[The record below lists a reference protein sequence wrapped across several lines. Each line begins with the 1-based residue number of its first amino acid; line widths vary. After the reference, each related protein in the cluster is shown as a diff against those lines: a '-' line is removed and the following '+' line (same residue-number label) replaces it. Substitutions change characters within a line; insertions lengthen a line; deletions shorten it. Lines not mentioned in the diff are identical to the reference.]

1 MTNFDAGAPVIIGV
15 GEASRKTVAGEW
27 PSPRELA
34 GTAIKVAL
42 ADTGQQDA
50 VAAAIDTIAAIRTFE
65 DSGVSLGTGSPDNAP
80 EAFGAAGGITATRLI
95 YADVGGQSPQAM
107 LNELAGDI
115 RRGVC
120 EMAVLVAAE
129 ATGTG
134 KRGRKAGV
142 TLDWRL
148 PSETAFDNRLST
160 FPILSRTEI
169 RHGIVSM
176 PLAYSLIENA
186 RRMEMGLEGDAYAR
200 EMATLWSAF
209 SAKAETRIHAQFP
222 GFRSLEA
229 MLSDDNA
236 NYPLT
241 DIYRRW
247 HVAQDAVDLGGAVI
261 LTSAGKARELGIAQD
276 KWVWPAGAAEAAEP
290 PLSERA
296 VIHRSAALDFAIPA
310 ALDQAGLAPSDL
322 GPVDIYS
329 CFPCAVFAAVD
340 SMQDADRA
348 PGDYTLTGGLSF
360 FGGPG
365 NGYSVYNI
373 AAMVEALRH
382 DGSKPALVTANG
394 GVMSKQAVGIY
405 TATQPAVAWSGE
417 VAKGY
422 APKPLALDGAPQGK
436 ARLLSFVRPAGKD
449 GFGPATVLIETEGG
463 ARAMAVIDSPPDADL
478 SNAIV
483 QVTSGEKRHI
493 AALI

>member
-129 ATGTG
+129 ATGTA
-134 KRGRKAGV
+134 KRARKAGV

-200 EMATLWSAF
+200 EMAALWSAF

-276 KWVWPAGAAEAAEP
+276 KWVWLAGAAEAAEP

-478 SNAIV
+478 GNAIV